1 MLEEIEAA
9 YRRIQKYI
17 NKTPVMT
24 SRTLNTIMVTEIFLK
39 CENFQRGGAFKARGA
54 FNSLIQL
61 ELEQK
66 VNGVI
71 AHSSGNHAQA
81 VALAAKELG
90 IKATI
95 VMPKNA
101 PPVKKAAT
109 QGYGGEIVEC
119 GNNPTDRSEKTEE
132 LIKKHGYTLIHPYN
146 YKPTIY
152 GAGTA
157 AYELVKEINRV
168 DLVLAPIGGGGL
180 ISGTSIATKGLCPE
194 AKIIGVEPQN
204 ADDAYRSFKDGK
216 IYPSINPS
224 TIADGLRTSLG
235 DITFEIIQ
243 RNVSEII
250 TVSEEQILDAMKFLW
265 ERMKLVVEPS
275 GAVPL
280 AGLFVMSKERS
291 QYLKGKRIGLI
302 LSGGNI
308 DLTTFFSFIEK
319 QIDSSI
325 VD

>member
-1 MLEEIEAA
+1 MLKEIEAA
-9 YRRIQKYI
+9 YRRIQNYI

-24 SRTLNTIMVTEIFLK
+24 SRTLDTMIGAQIYFK

-61 ELEQK
+61 EPEQK
-66 VNGVI
+66 ATGVI

-81 VALAAKELG
+81 VALAARELG

-132 LIKKHGYTLIHPYN
+132 LINKYGYTLIHPYN
-146 YKPTIY
+146 YFPTIH

-157 AYELVKEINRV
+157 AFELINEIKQI
-168 DLVLAPIGGGGL
+168 DLMLAPIGGGGL
-180 ISGTSIATKGLCPE
+180 ISGTSISIKGLCPY

-216 IYPSINPS
+216 IYPSINPN

-235 DITFEIIQ
+235 DNTFEIIQ
-243 RNVSEII
+243 RNVSEIV
-250 TVSEEQILDAMKFLW
+250 TVSEEQILYAMRFLW

-280 AGLFVMSKERS
+280 AGLFEMSKERS
-291 QYLKGKRIGLI
+291 RQIQEKRIGVI
-302 LSGGNI
+302 LSGGNV
-308 DLTTFFSFIEK
+308 DLTTFFSLIQK
-319 QIDSSI
+319 DLS
-325 VD
+325 